1 MYFPYTL
8 PLSITY
14 PIMDTIT
21 LATVTKNAIM
31 ILCPFLAAAAPTN
44 GLGFAEP
51 LTPVVGVPYTFGT
64 VPLNP
69 YGTGSPCAGVL
80 DGKSDTDAVVVT
92 KLKVSVVVMGRM
104 DTLPVASP
112 PSSPAAGW

>member
-1 MYFPYTL
+1 MC
-8 PLSITY
+8 
-14 PIMDTIT
+14 TIT
-21 LATVTKNAIM
+21 PAIKTA
-31 ILCPFLAAAAPTN
+31 ITIPCPFSAAAAPTN
-44 GLGFAEP
+44 GLGSAEP
-51 LTPVVGVPYTFGT
+51 LIPVVGVPYTLGT
-64 VPLNP
+64 VPLKP

-92 KLKVSVVVMGRM
+92 KLKVSVAVMGRM